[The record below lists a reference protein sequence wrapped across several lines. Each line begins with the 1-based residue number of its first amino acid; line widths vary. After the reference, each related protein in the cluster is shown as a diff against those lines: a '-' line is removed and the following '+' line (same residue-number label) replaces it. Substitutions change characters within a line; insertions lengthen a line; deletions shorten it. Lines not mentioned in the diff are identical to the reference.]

1 MAVLCLALASF
12 VDASAQLPVRT
23 KQLILRSPSNG
34 TITIS
39 PQNPQSAQYTLLLPS
54 VAPTQDALLQVL
66 SMSGTTATMHWR
78 VASNLDVVPVL
89 EEAVFGQGNIRR
101 RFAFLNPA
109 TPSVQGVPPPGAW
122 AIDLQG
128 DRSSVLNT
136 ASGDYSGIFTGRNN
150 RASGSYALALGGNAN
165 QSIGAFY
172 ALIANGNQNAVGNS
186 YSTILNGF
194 QNQVSGYASTVIGG
208 SSNAISGQASLIG
221 LGDGNSITSDSSVI
235 LAGVGNSITSKA
247 SGILIGRRNSVTG
260 DSSLIV
266 SGSSNSVQARSSL
279 ILGGSSNVVLGNNS
293 LLLDGNGVTIAGANA
308 AVWSGGSG
316 SYRVNSNQTFVV
328 HNADVVLASSSGVSS
343 SLTFVEPTTDNVYPS
358 ANTVSLKA
366 GAMST
371 NTTYVLPTTLGTIG
385 QVPRISSITGS
396 EATLDWLSIN
406 STLSGAPTQVAF
418 FKTATELSSSSDVTW
433 DTLNRTFTLINT
445 SKPSELLS
453 LSKSGAQTSNDT
465 AMSILVTTTS
475 TSTLTKR
482 GLLISSTGSWTG
494 TNVGLA
500 VTASGGTSNYAA
512 LFSSGR
518 VGIGDDTPDATLDLD
533 GDLAYTEYSYTGT
546 LTATNNDV
554 DFDGNDNRFAL
565 VRVGTQTAARTITG
579 FEGGVAGKTFNLIN
593 ASGYPIIIE
602 PQATGSVAANRIITP
617 DNDKV
622 AIAYRSSA
630 QFVYSGIDSRWYVS
644 ATSPSNVVSFPP
656 TDQTVAGTGSVL
668 QSSTSAY
675 LRVNNTSAAN
685 QNVTLEDGV
694 TVGQVI
700 IVQLITTSGKNI
712 TLTGANLIASASDSS
727 LTPGQAVI
735 LVWDGTYWQVSA
747 AKGG

>member
-1 MAVLCLALASF
+1 MKTRIVLALLLVVAS
-12 VDASAQLPVRT
+12 VSQLCAQQSGDLRGRT
-23 KQLILRSPSNG
+23 LILNDGGSAAG
-34 TITIS
+34 TRKNTILIA
-39 PQNPQSAQYTLLLPS
+39 PQDSTSQTQDYSLLLPATP
-54 VAPTQDALLQVL
+54 APAINAVLQVESL
-66 SMSGTTATMHWR
+66 LGTTATLKWT
-78 VASNLDVVPVL
+78 VAPSIDVPVIF
-89 EEAVFGQGNIRR
+89 EEQQQGSFNIRR
-101 RFAFLNPA
+101 RTAFMSGP
-109 TPSVQGVPPPGAW
+109 QGSPGLGAFD
-122 AIDLQG
+122 AQASRELASQ
-128 DRSSVLNT
+128 T
-136 ASGDYSGIFTGRNN
+136 ASGQYAGILSGRSNTSSGQLSLAVGGDSNIATARHSTILGGRNN
-150 RASGSYALALGGNAN
+150 LTSDVYALTLSGYRNRATND
-165 QSIGAFY
+165 Y
-172 ALIANGNQNAVGNS
+172 ALV
-186 YSTILNGF
+186 
-194 QNQVSGYASTVIGG
+194 VSGNY
-208 SSNAISGQASLIG
+208 N
-221 LGDGNSITSDSSVI
+221 
-235 LAGVGNSITSKA
+235 LAD
-247 SGILIGRRNSVTG
+247 GILSAIVTG
-260 DSSLIV
+260 DSNSIDGTSDTSV
-266 SGSSNSVQARSSL
+266 IINGSSNRITASMSSTILSGNDNKIGQAGIPTTNSI
-279 ILGGSSNVVLGNNS
+279 ILGGGGVTVKSSNTLVWSGTNS
-293 LLLDGNGVTIAGANA
+293 IYQIDDANA
-308 AVWSGGSG
+308 A
-316 SYRVNSNQTFVV
+316 VV
-328 HNADVVLASSSGVSS
+328 HNADLVLTNSTASSSR
-343 SLTFVEPTTDNVYPS
+343 LTFMEPSTSATYPND
-358 ANTVSLKA
+358 NTVSLRA
-366 GAMST
+366 GAMTS
-371 NTTYVLPTTLGTIG
+371 NTSYVLPATLGSVG
-385 QVPRISSITGS
+385 QVPRIASISGS
-396 EATLDWLSIN
+396 EATLDWLTVSA
-406 STLSGAPTQVAF
+406 TFSGSPTQVAF
-418 FKTATELSSSSDVTW
+418 FKSASELSSSSDVAW

-546 LTATNNDV
+546 LTATSNDV

-593 ASGYPIIIE
+593 ASGYPIVIE
-602 PQATGSVAANRIITP
+602 AQSTGSVAANRIITP

-622 AIAYRSSA
+622 AIAHRSSA
-630 QFVYSGIDSRWYVS
+630 QFVYSGVDSRWYVS

-668 QSSTSAY
+668 ASSTSAY
-675 LRVNNTSAAN
+675 LRVNNTSGSN

-700 IVQLITTSGKNI
+700 IVQLITTSAKNI

>member
-1 MAVLCLALASF
+1 
-12 VDASAQLPVRT
+12 
-23 KQLILRSPSNG
+23 
-34 TITIS
+34 
-39 PQNPQSAQYTLLLPS
+39 
-54 VAPTQDALLQVL
+54 
-66 SMSGTTATMHWR
+66 
-78 VASNLDVVPVL
+78 
-89 EEAVFGQGNIRR
+89 
-101 RFAFLNPA
+101 
-109 TPSVQGVPPPGAW
+109 
-122 AIDLQG
+122 
-128 DRSSVLNT
+128 
-136 ASGDYSGIFTGRNN
+136 
-150 RASGSYALALGGNAN
+150 
-165 QSIGAFY
+165 
-172 ALIANGNQNAVGNS
+172 
-186 YSTILNGF
+186 
-194 QNQVSGYASTVIGG
+194 
-208 SSNAISGQASLIG
+208 
-221 LGDGNSITSDSSVI
+221 
-235 LAGVGNSITSKA
+235 
-247 SGILIGRRNSVTG
+247 
-260 DSSLIV
+260 
-266 SGSSNSVQARSSL
+266 
-279 ILGGSSNVVLGNNS
+279 
-293 LLLDGNGVTIAGANA
+293 
-308 AVWSGGSG
+308 
-316 SYRVNSNQTFVV
+316 
-328 HNADVVLASSSGVSS
+328 
-343 SLTFVEPTTDNVYPS
+343 
-358 ANTVSLKA
+358 
-366 GAMST
+366 
-371 NTTYVLPTTLGTIG
+371 
-385 QVPRISSITGS
+385 
-396 EATLDWLSIN
+396 
-406 STLSGAPTQVAF
+406 
-418 FKTATELSSSSDVTW
+418 
-433 DTLNRTFTLINT
+433 LNRTFTLINT

-602 PQATGSVAANRIITP
+602 AQSTGSVAANRIITP

-622 AIAYRSSA
+622 AIAHRSSA
-630 QFVYSGIDSRWYVS
+630 QFVYSGVDSRWYVS

-668 QSSTSAY
+668 ASSTSAY
-675 LRVNNTSAAN
+675 LRINNTSGSN

-700 IVQLITTSGKNI
+700 IVQLITTSAKNI
-712 TLTGANLIASASDSS
+712 TLTGANLIASASDSN
-727 LTPGQAVI
+727 LTAGQAVI